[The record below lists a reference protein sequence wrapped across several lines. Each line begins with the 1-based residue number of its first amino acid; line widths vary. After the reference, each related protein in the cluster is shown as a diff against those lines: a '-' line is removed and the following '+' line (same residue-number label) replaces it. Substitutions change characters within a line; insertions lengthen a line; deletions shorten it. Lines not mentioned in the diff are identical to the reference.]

1 MFAVKVRPDVCSEIL
16 SVSSLSC
23 RNLTASL
30 AAVVLIRSALGA
42 AADAFEI
49 WKVRACGCCAAWARH
64 FEFAGFETILHE
76 AEDVAAVRAAAS
88 VSAGLG
94 GCHTGKV
101 AGYAVEDHAPVMAV
115 QRLLAERPAVLGL
128 AVPGMPLG
136 SPGMESEGEPGE
148 PYDVIAFTPDGS
160 RPVFMAVRP

>member
-1 MFAVKVRPDVCSEIL
+1 M
-16 SVSSLSC
+16 SSLSR

-30 AAVVLIRSALGA
+30 AAVVLIRPALGA
-42 AADAFEI
+42 AATAFEI

-64 FEFAGFETILHE
+64 FEL
-76 AEDVAAVRAAAS
+76 
-88 VSAGLG
+88 AGLG

-101 AGYAVEDHAPVMAV
+101 AGYVVEGHLPVMAL
-115 QRLLAERPAVLGL
+115 QRFLAERPAVLGL